1 MIIPDENTK
10 WLLELLSLCD
20 VSPEEF
26 EHRKKA
32 LENAQY
38 LPESVISRFNDLYYN
53 LAHEIKSFHFLQQ
66 FGKIIISEDH
76 RHKAGCDCNLNNYY
90 QIECVC
96 SSAGKNTKGVDLFG
110 KRRESKVHVGNYD
123 KSFLLSRLTQSL
135 DKKLKFFN
143 EHIKSKTIN
152 PNCPYIVFLGLGAL
166 SYEIFTGKNGVE
178 FTSILFGRGDPALS
192 VNIETGR
199 MTPVG
204 YTHNDMLFK
213 HNGSEINCNIFS
225 TEDYRCV
232 SGIIISSAKLDEE
245 YTADNTWLFINPN
258 AYIKINA
265 EDFSNIVYWDL
276 YSDDE
281 YGPYKNGLKFKN

>member
-32 LENAQY
+32 LENAQK

-53 LAHEIKSFHFLQQ
+53 LAHEIKSYHFLQQ
-66 FGKIIISEDH
+66 FGKIVISEDH
-76 RHKAGCDCNLNNYY
+76 RHKAGCDCNLNSHY

-96 SSAGKNTKGVDLFG
+96 SSAGEKTEGVDLFG
-110 KRRESKVHVGNYD
+110 KRRESKFYVGNYD
-123 KSFLLSRLTQSL
+123 KSFLFCRLTASVK
-135 DKKLKFFN
+135 KKLDFYN
-143 EHIKSKTIN
+143 DHIKNGTIDTKL
-152 PNCPYIVFLGLGAL
+152 PYIIFLGLGAL
-166 SYEIFTGKNGVE
+166 SNEIFSGKNGIE
-178 FTSILFGRGDPALS
+178 YAGILFGRGDLALS
-192 VNIETGR
+192 VDKETGR

-204 YTHNDMLFK
+204 YTHNDVLFN
-213 HNGSEINCNIFS
+213 HHHSEINCNIFS
-225 TEDYRCV
+225 AEDYRCV
-232 SGIIISSAKLDEE
+232 SGIIISSAYLDEE

-258 AYIKINA
+258 AYVKINA

-281 YGPYKNGLKFKN
+281 YGPYKNGLKFEN